1 MTLMS
6 AAPIHQ
12 LPDDYQEVEHLVLL
26 ESDSILKLNILALGL
41 LALGMVVMIAWRVVV
56 IGLRGPLPGDGG
68 INLPWWAWGLLLIAG
83 VIPLHE
89 GLHGLA
95 ILWAGHKPRFGMML
109 SKGAFY
115 ATADD
120 ALFRRNVFIVI
131 ALAPLVGIT
140 LLGLALTVLLPD
152 DLGYYAALLVALNAG
167 SAIGDVWMTRAVLRY
182 PPAAL
187 VRDEADS
194 IRIYSRITL

>member
-1 MTLMS
+1 MMHRTP
-6 AAPIHQ
+6 PIHS
-12 LPDDYQEVEHLVLL
+12 LPPDYQESEHLVLL
-26 ESDSILKLNILALGL
+26 DSEIVLKLNILALGL
-41 LALGMVVMIAWRVVV
+41 LAGGMAFMIGWQALV
-56 IGLRGPLPGDGG
+56 IRLRGPLPGNGA
-68 INLPWWAWGLLLIAG
+68 ISLPWWAWGLLLLVI

-115 ATADD
+115 ATADN
-120 ALFRRNVFIVI
+120 ALFRRNQFIVI
-131 ALAPLVGIT
+131 AMAPLAGIT
-140 LLGLALTVLLPD
+140 LLGMVLSAVLPD
-152 DLGYYAALLVALNAG
+152 GLAPYAALLVALNAG
-167 SAIGDVWMTRAVLRY
+167 SAIGDVWMTRVVLRY

-194 IRIYSRITL
+194 IRIYTQIRL